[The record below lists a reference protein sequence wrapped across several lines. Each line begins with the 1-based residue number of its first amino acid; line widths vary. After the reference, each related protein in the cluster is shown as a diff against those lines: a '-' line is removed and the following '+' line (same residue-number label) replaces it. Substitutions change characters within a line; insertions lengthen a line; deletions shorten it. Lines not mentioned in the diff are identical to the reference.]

1 MRFLN
6 LSGVLLIGVCTNLQ
20 AQEQVDYQ
28 SAFANYKPFM
38 DAPLGDWYQANQ
50 TVEKIGGWRVYMQE
64 GMQSSTPSSS
74 QESPSNGHSHH
85 HHEHSMMQGGSQ

>member
-6 LSGVLLIGVCTNLQ
+6 LSGVLLIGVCTNVQ

-28 SAFANYKPFM
+28 SAFSNYKPFM
-38 DAPLGDWYQANQ
+38 DAPLGDWHQANQ

-64 GMQSSTPSSS
+64 GMQSSKPAS
-74 QESPSNGHSHH
+74 QESSSNRHSHH
-85 HHEHSMMQGGSQ
+85 HHEHSMMQGGFQ